1 MKFRHTAVV
10 FVALLASTGNLFA
23 QPLVLSGSD
32 LVGGAMGEEIR
43 EALADAGLTARCSF
57 EGTLQAEEDLAT
69 GKADIAIVAV
79 PDNSREA
86 FPGEAARYPFA
97 FQVASVG
104 VHPDNPLQEISYGQ
118 LAAIF
123 RENESLDDWAALTEA
138 PAWQD
143 RKIFRIVTRMS
154 DTMTFEL
161 FNALVLKG
169 ERVQGQIRIM
179 DDRDEIADHVI
190 QNPTSL
196 VILPWNDDVP
206 QWRYLAVKKGDAV
219 RGYTPSNDNIFFGDY
234 GLRLP
239 FVVVVTERVHTGQ
252 LEAFLEVMYG
262 ERMAEVLRESH
273 FIPVPNTERES
284 LLLSLE

>member
-1 MKFRHTAVV
+1 MNFRHTLVV
-10 FVALLASTGNLFA
+10 FGGLLASAGIVYA

-43 EALADAGLTARCSF
+43 EALTDAGLTARCSF
-57 EGTLQAEEDLAT
+57 EGSLQAEEDLAT
-69 GKADIAIVAV
+69 GQADLAIVAV
-79 PDNSREA
+79 RDISTEE
-86 FPGEAARYPFA
+86 FPGEVARYPFA
-97 FQVASVG
+97 FQIAAVG

-123 RENESLDDWAALTEA
+123 RENETLDDWAALTEA

-179 DDRDEIADHVI
+179 DDRDEIADLVI
-190 QNPTSL
+190 QNPPSM

-206 QWRYLAVKKGDAV
+206 QWRYLAVKEEDAV

-239 FVVVVTERVHTGQ
+239 FVVVVTERVHADQ
-252 LEAFLEVMYG
+252 LKALLEVLYS
-262 ERMAEVLRESH
+262 ERVTQFVRNAH

-284 LLLSLE
+284 LLLSVE